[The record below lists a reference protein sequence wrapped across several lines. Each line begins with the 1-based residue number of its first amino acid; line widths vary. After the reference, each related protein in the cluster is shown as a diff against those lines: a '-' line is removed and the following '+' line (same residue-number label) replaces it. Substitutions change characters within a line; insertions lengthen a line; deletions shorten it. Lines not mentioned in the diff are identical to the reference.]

1 MSHFHSVRD
10 SDRHFAIDP
19 ATRSIKNHSDKIV
32 LSQYDHDSERFTFE
46 IPRYVE
52 EHDMSLCDRIEV
64 HYTNITRNKKQQC
77 DDVYIVSDVSCDNDT
92 VFFSWLIS
100 SSATSLIGFLKFSV
114 TFLCHD
120 EDGKTVY
127 NWGTDIYTDVSV
139 IERLCN
145 TSVVIENNPDLF
157 NGLKQEIL
165 DSIGDTGE
173 SVSRDEIEQIIREY
187 LAENPPTGGAEVSDI
202 QQVVDKY
209 LDENPPISI
218 DENMVSVEF

>member
-19 ATRSIKNHSDKIV
+19 ATRSIRNFSDKIV

-46 IPRYVE
+46 MPRYVE
-52 EHDMSLCDRIEV
+52 DHDMSLCDRIEV

-77 DDVYIVSDVSCDNDT
+77 NDVYIVTDMSSDIDS

-100 SSATSLIGFLKFSV
+100 GTATSLIGSLKFSV

-120 EDGKTVY
+120 EDGKIVY
-127 NWGTDIYTDVSV
+127 NWGTDIYADVAV
-139 IERLCN
+139 IERLHN
-145 TSVVIENNPDLF
+145 TSAVIENNPDLF
-157 NGLKQEIL
+157 EGLKQEIL

-173 SVSRDEIEQIIREY
+173 SVNRSEVEQIIQEY
-187 LAENPPTGGAEVSDI
+187 LAENPPSSGVEVEDV
-202 QQVVDKY
+202 QQIVDEY
-209 LDENPPISI
+209 LSENPPTAVEES
-218 DENMVSVEF
+218 SVVVQF